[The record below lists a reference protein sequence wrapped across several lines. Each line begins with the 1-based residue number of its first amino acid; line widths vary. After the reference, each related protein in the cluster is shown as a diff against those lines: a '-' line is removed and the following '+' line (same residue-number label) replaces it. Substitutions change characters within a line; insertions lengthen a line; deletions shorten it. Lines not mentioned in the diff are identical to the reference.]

1 MMVNIFALMVGSR
14 LVSVEGKAG
23 DERLTMRDEDG
34 RVFEFYHEQDC
45 CERVRIED
53 IVGDL
58 GDLVGSTL
66 LVAEEVSNEGAEPP
80 ASAGDDSYTWTFYRF
95 ATIRGTVTVRWLGE
109 SNGYYSESVDW
120 TVSPPCGHTDCAQHE
135 ALAANCKEA
144 RP

>member
-1 MMVNIFALMVGSR
+1 MMVNIFALMVGSQ

-23 DERLTMRDEDG
+23 GDCLTMRDEDG

-45 CERVRIED
+45 CERVHIED
-53 IVGDL
+53 IAGDL
-58 GDLVGSTL
+58 DDLVGSPL

-80 ASAGDDSYTWTFYRF
+80 DQSDDSYTWTFYRF
-95 ATIRGTVTVRWLGE
+95 ATVRGTVTVRWLGE

-120 TVSPPCGHTDCAQHE
+120 TVSPPCGHTDCAQSD
-135 ALAANCKEA
+135 ALAADCKEA